1 MRHVGGGVSRQGAGH
16 HDHWWVGSDR
26 IGLLSH
32 FLSAAGAAE
41 ALRPP
46 PVFMTAFWMLTD
58 ADELA
63 DSTLTSGG
71 PLVLIRR
78 LSCSGR
84 WSAHTASSRLLLW
97 RHVRAAE
104 GARAERRDEELWKP
118 REPGM
123 LSETSR
129 HGLSLQ

>member
-41 ALRPP
+41 ALRP
-46 PVFMTAFWMLTD
+46 
-58 ADELA
+58 
-63 DSTLTSGG
+63 
-71 PLVLIRR
+71 
-78 LSCSGR
+78 
-84 WSAHTASSRLLLW
+84 
-97 RHVRAAE
+97 RAAE